1 MPSLF
6 KIEQQELNPHA
17 SEIEVKGELDLAV
30 MDQLEAA
37 IAQAE
42 AEGRNLLVNL
52 SDCGFIDSSGLATIV
67 RAHQRFAENGK
78 VLLICCPEAQVERIL
93 KLTGLD
99 REGLLVQT
107 REEALPVLL

>member
-1 MPSLF
+1 MTFL
-6 KIEQQELNPHA
+6 KIEQQELNPHS
-17 SEIEVKGELDLAV
+17 SEIEVQGELDLAV
-30 MDQLEAA
+30 MEKLEAA
-37 IAQAE
+37 IAAAE

-67 RAHQRFAENGK
+67 RAHQRFAEKGR

-99 REGLLVQT
+99 REGLLFAT
-107 REEALPVLL
+107 RDEALPALA